1 MATFY
6 IVYSVVAVAELLVLA
21 AIHLCPIRRV
31 EPKWLHPVDPVV
43 ALVQAVEPKWL
54 HHADQDAVQLQAADQ
69 AAVQKLLRA
78 IPALLAAEW
87 KARAADL
94 ADRFYHT
101 SKLDLPV

>member
-21 AIHLCPIRRV
+21 AIHPCLIHPV
-31 EPKWLHPVDPVV
+31 EPRWLHPVDPVV

-54 HHADQDAVQLQAADQ
+54 HRADQDQDVEQLQAADQ

-78 IPALLAAEW
+78 IHAVPLL
-87 KARAADL
+87 ARAADL
-94 ADRFYHT
+94 ADRFFHT
-101 SKLDLPV
+101 SKLSFPV

>member
-21 AIHLCPIRRV
+21 AIHPFPIRRV

-43 ALVQAVEPKWL
+43 VLVQAVEPKWL
-54 HHADQDAVQLQAADQ
+54 HHADQDVAQLQAA
-69 AAVQKLLRA
+69 VRELLRA
-78 IPALLAAEW
+78 ILAVLLLAAEL

-94 ADRFYHT
+94 ANPFFQPSRLSFA
-101 SKLDLPV
+101 V